1 MGEVMR
7 KSFVLACLL
16 AAGSVFAQ
24 EESKSQ
30 EAEKST
36 MGKTLYEHFC
46 ASCHGASAKGDG
58 PVGQFL
64 SSKPSDLTQLAKKN
78 NGKFPYDRVFG
89 TIDGRVE
96 IGAHGPADMP
106 VWGRELRE
114 RSGGRSSA
122 AVKSQITAM
131 VHYLQTLQEK

>member
-1 MGEVMR
+1 MGGIMH
-7 KSFVLACLL
+7 KTFALACLL
-16 AAGSVFAQ
+16 AASSVFAKEQ
-24 EESKSQ
+24 
-30 EAEKST
+30 ST
-36 MGKTLYEHFC
+36 MGKTLFEYYC

-78 NGKFPYDRVFG
+78 NGKFPYDRVSG

-96 IGAHGPADMP
+96 IGAHGPSEMP

-122 AVKSQITAM
+122 AVKSQITAI

>member
-1 MGEVMR
+1 MGGIMR
-7 KSFVLACLL
+7 KTFALACLL
-16 AAGSVFAQ
+16 VATGVSAK
-24 EESKSQ
+24 EETKVTKEEQ
-30 EAEKST
+30 AT
-36 MGKTLYEHFC
+36 MGKTLFEYYC
-46 ASCHGASAKGDG
+46 ASCHGTSAKGDG

-78 NGKFPYDRVFG
+78 NGKFPYDRVSG

-122 AVKSQITAM
+122 VVKSQITAI

>member
-1 MGEVMR
+1 MGGFIW
-7 KSFVLACLL
+7 KSLAASLL
-16 AAGSVFAQ
+16 FTAGSVFAQ

-30 EAEKST
+30 EEEKST
-36 MGKTLYEHFC
+36 MGKTLYEHYC

-58 PVGQFL
+58 PIGQFL
-64 SSKPSDLTQLAKKN
+64 SPKPADLTQLAKKN
-78 NGKFPYDRVFG
+78 DGKFPRDRIFG
-89 TIDGRVE
+89 SIDGRVE
-96 IGAHGPADMP
+96 IGAHGPAEMP

-131 VHYLQTLQEK
+131 VHYLQTIQEK